1 MRAKNLRLR
10 VTAFTLGLLLA
21 VALSVAALAALVW
34 FAGTNAGLMSGWML
48 SCAPPERTK
57 LPAELYAPLCAALTD
72 YLRGGTSVFDF
83 MQGGISLFGTNEK
96 LHLADCAAL
105 FRFDRTLMLAS
116 AGLAAA
122 LLIAVFF
129 VRNGKS
135 AAAGMTA
142 GTLLSLAAVLA
153 LGVWGLA
160 DFDGLFV
167 TFHRVAFTNDLWLM
181 NPATD
186 LILRLMPTGFFVRY
200 ALLIG
205 GGWLLA
211 LGLLFG
217 LSRALARR
225 MR

>member
-1 MRAKNLRLR
+1 MKQKRSAGP
-10 VTAFTLGLLLA
+10 VPAFLLGLFLA
-21 VALSVAALAALVW
+21 LALSLSVLAALVW
-34 FAGTNAGLMSGWML
+34 FAGTDAGLMSRWML
-48 SCAPPERTK
+48 AAAPPSETK
-57 LPAELYAPLCAALTD
+57 LPAELYAPVCTALTN
-72 YLRGGTSVFDF
+72 YLKGGTSVFDF
-83 MQGGISLFGTNEK
+83 MQGGISLFGANEK

-105 FRFDRTLMLAS
+105 FRFDRTLMLVS
-116 AGLAAA
+116 AGLAVL
-122 LLIAVFF
+122 LLIAVRFA
-129 VRNGKS
+129 RNGKS
-135 AAAGMTA
+135 AARGVAVGA
-142 GTLLSLAAVLA
+142 VVSLAGVIA

-160 DFDGLFV
+160 DFDSLFV

-211 LGLLFG
+211 LGLLLG

>member
-21 VALSVAALAALVW
+21 VALSVAALAALAW
-34 FAGTNAGLMSGWML
+34 FAGTDAGLMSRWML
-48 SCAPPERTK
+48 AAAPPSETK

-72 YLRGGTSVFDF
+72 YLRGGNSAFDF

-116 AGLAAA
+116 AGLAAV

-142 GTLLSLAAVLA
+142 GPLLSLAAVLA

-167 TFHRVAFTNDLWLM
+167 AFHRVAFTNDLWLM

-205 GGWLLA
+205 GCWLLA